1 MKGLTVVG
9 ACLVFIATGCA
20 TLPST
25 AQGPCLPPGITAD
38 VFQWAV
44 VETGTLGTLPVE
56 GGGSLRIAYVLY
68 ERGDRRVAIGWVGG
82 KIFLVDPEPNSPA
95 PPWFN
100 EALISTSRTMR
111 TTPTPG
117 CQWKRSRDSQA

>member
-1 MKGLTVVG
+1 
-9 ACLVFIATGCA
+9 
-20 TLPST
+20 
-25 AQGPCLPPGITAD
+25 

-44 VETGTLGTLPVE
+44 VETGTLGNLPVE
-56 GGGSLRIAYVLY
+56 GGGNLRIAYVLY

-100 EALISTSRTMR
+100 EALLSTGRTMR
-111 TTPTPG
+111 TTPTRA
-117 CQWKRSRDSQA
+117 CQWRRPGGTQA